1 MVVRLTGEG
10 SGDPAGLAAFIARDQ
25 KSVPVFNLS
34 GLKATDTLTGQ
45 VVLAREANFNTDAG
59 FYRIEDSSGAVR
71 DTVSGNLIPPGHP
84 GYAAAALAQSVGRLS
99 SLNIADNASSVAD
112 FSLSGDALTLLAPFA
127 VVQAGTTTNTYFAFA
142 RANVDGFSHFR
153 IFGDNIFGLED
164 QRGGGDGDYDDIVV
178 GFRNLAIS

>member
-1 MVVRLTGEG
+1 
-10 SGDPAGLAAFIARDQ
+10 
-25 KSVPVFNLS
+25 
-34 GLKATDTLTGQ
+34 

-71 DTVSGNLIPPGHP
+71 DSVSGNLISTGQP

-99 SLNIADNASSVAD
+99 SLNIADNASSVTD

-127 VVQAGTTTNTYFAFA
+127 VVQAGATTNTYFAFA
-142 RANVDGFSHFR
+142 SANVDGFSHFR

-164 QRGGGDGDYDDIVV
+164 QYAGGDGDYDDLVV
-178 GFRNLAIS
+178 GFRNLAIN